1 MRRLWAVP
9 APKPVE
15 RKRYVAGV
23 DDLALMLGISA
34 LMGGGSA
41 LTGMLGNQNRKGG
54 GYDIIYPQQPSY
66 SEPRMRLTSDFI
78 TQNLNRL
85 NEGKFPSW
93 YEGISPLL
101 KKQQQLGLNQAYYG
115 DQFQPGIL
123 NQTAAYDAARG
134 LGTGAA
140 ASKSYGSQLQKYSQ
154 QEKQIDDYI
163 SQLGYQAQET
173 GATQF
178 PQLSMQ
184 LSADERAWGTPV
196 GMYPVSSQPNTW
208 DSISSILG
216 GMAGA
221 IPWASA
227 FNQGGTT
234 NTGSTQTGGTSGYD
248 YNTGLFNTAT
258 QGATWNSP
266 FSLNT
271 PGAYSFNYQGLPSYF
286 GGMLTSGY
294 GMPNFANTVTSAF
307 DPGQD
312 YSSAYMGGQR
322 QLRPWVTN
330 MGNAAMTA
338 SQYTNPVSMVANW
351 VGSQA
356 KNALPYLSNIIY
368 Q

>member
-1 MRRLWAVP
+1 MNRRLWAINQP
-9 APKPVE
+9 QPIE

-41 LTGMLGNQNRKGG
+41 LTGMMGNQNRKGG
-54 GYDIIYPQQPSY
+54 GYDIIYPKQPSY

-78 TQNLNRL
+78 TQNLQRI

-101 KKQQQLGLNQAYYG
+101 KKQQQQGLNQAYYG

-134 LGTGAA
+134 LGRGAA
-140 ASKSYGSQLQKYSQ
+140 ASKTYGSQLQKYSQ
-154 QEKQIDDYI
+154 QEKAIDDYI

-173 GATQF
+173 GAYQF

-184 LSADERAWGTPV
+184 LSQDERAWGSPV
-196 GMYPVSSQPNTW
+196 GMYQVPTQSNGWDSVSSL
-208 DSISSILG
+208 LG
-216 GMAGA
+216 NMAGA

-227 FNQGGTT
+227 LGTTGT
-234 NTGSTQTGGTSGYD
+234 NTGTNTGTSASYS
-248 YNTGLFNTAT
+248 YNPELFNTAT

-266 FSLNT
+266 FSLNS
-271 PGAYSFNYQGLPSYF
+271 PSAYSFSYPGLPSYY
-286 GGMLTSGY
+286 GGTSTAGY
-294 GMPNFANTVTSAF
+294 GTPSFANNITSAF
-307 DPGQD
+307 NGD
-312 YSSAYMGGQR
+312 YSGGQR
-322 QLRPWVTN
+322 QLQPWVTN
-330 MGNAAMTA
+330 MGNAAVNATQYMNPMNMAMNWGA
-338 SQYTNPVSMVANW
+338 SL
-351 VGSQA
+351 G
-356 KNALPYLSNIIY
+356 KNILPYLSNIIY